1 MFPCAAV
8 LSDRSSDRT
17 NLKRPESWRGGSI
30 VADAAA
36 PSVDTRTLILDAAR
50 SRLLADGYAGLS
62 TRKVAEQAQV
72 PLSQLHYHFG
82 SKQGLILALFA
93 EENQRRLARQ
103 RSMYAQDAPL
113 WQRYEQACDYLE
125 DDLDSG
131 YVRVLQE
138 SIAAG
143 WSNREVCDAVRDLL
157 GGWFAL
163 LAEVAGE
170 AERRHGP
177 LGPFT
182 AEEVATLVGCAFFG
196 SGALLLL
203 GFDRHLL
210 PIRSALRRIGV
221 VIRQL
226 EEGPRRTDDARVPTG
241 A

>member
-1 MFPCAAV
+1 
-8 LSDRSSDRT
+8 
-17 NLKRPESWRGGSI
+17 

-50 SRLLADGYAGLS
+50 SRLLTDGYAGLS
-62 TRKVAEQAQV
+62 TRKVAEKAGV

-82 SKQGLILALFA
+82 SKQGLVLALFE

-103 RSMYAQDAPL
+103 QSMYAQDLPL

-143 WSNREVCDAVRDLL
+143 WSNREVRDAVRELL

-163 LAEVAGE
+163 LAEVARE
-170 AERRHGP
+170 TERRHGP

-182 AEEVATLVGCAFFG
+182 AEEVATLVGTAFIG
-196 SGALLLL
+196 SEALLLL
-203 GFDRHLL
+203 GFDREML
-210 PIRSALRRIGV
+210 PVRSGLRRVGV
-221 VIRQL
+221 LIRQL
-226 EEGPRRTDDARVPTG
+226 EEPQPGRVGDASVS
-241 A
+241 AAQ

>member
-1 MFPCAAV
+1 
-8 LSDRSSDRT
+8 
-17 NLKRPESWRGGSI
+17 

-36 PSVDTRTLILDAAR
+36 PTVDTRTLILDAAR

-62 TRKVAEQAQV
+62 TRKVAEEAGV

-82 SKQGLILALFA
+82 SKQGLVLALFE

-103 RSMYAQDAPL
+103 RRMYAQELPL

-143 WSNREVCDAVRDLL
+143 WSNREVRDAVRELL

-163 LAEVAGE
+163 LAEVVRE
-170 AERRHGP
+170 TERRHGP

-182 AEEVATLVGCAFFG
+182 AEELATLVGTAFIG
-196 SGALLLL
+196 SEALLLL
-203 GFDRHLL
+203 GFDREML
-210 PIRSALRRIGV
+210 PVRSGLRRVGV
-221 VIRQL
+221 LIRQL
-226 EEGPRRTDDARVPTG
+226 EEPQAPPGRVRDASVS
-241 A
+241 AAQ